1 MLSDS
6 PVAPSFAKARY
17 MALAAAFLG
26 WMFDGVEMG
35 MFPLCAKP
43 ALTEMFGPTAKPAD
57 IGVWLGVVNAM
68 FLIGAAAGGVVF
80 GWLGDRV
87 GRVRA
92 MTVAV
97 LVYSLFSAM
106 AAFAVE
112 PWQLAGPRLLASFG
126 MGGEW
131 ALGVALVMEAWPSTS
146 RPLMAG
152 LIGAAANLG
161 FLLIAMVGLTIATF
175 INTIDPVL
183 HSFLPDAIATA
194 ATAHQAWRLLLFLGA
209 MPAVLTLFI
218 VFFVPES
225 ESWKKSA
232 AGAPKNHIGDIFKS
246 GLGALVW
253 KASALSAL
261 TLLGT
266 WGSTQQMPG
275 WAGGLAATTP
285 ADWHLTPAETTSYT
299 QMVSGFGACVGCM
312 LGALVAQW
320 ANRRWTFFGMA
331 ALSLISSQILF
342 RVPVHFGPG
351 FLVGVFLVGG
361 ITASFY
367 GWLPL
372 YLPELFPTRIRAT
385 AQGFCYNAGRV
396 FAAAGA
402 VGGGALLTSFGGDYQ
417 RMCAVVSLIY
427 IPALIVIWFCPE
439 TKGRELPA

>member
-1 MLSDS
+1 MNLAAP
-6 PVAPSFAKARY
+6 PVTTSHGRY

-35 MFPLCAKP
+35 MFPLCARP
-43 ALTEMFGPTAKPAD
+43 ALTEMFGPTATAKD
-57 IGVWLGVVNAM
+57 IGFDLGLLNAM
-68 FLIGAAAGGVVF
+68 FLIGAAAGGVAF

-106 AAFAVE
+106 GAFAQE
-112 PWQLAGPRLLASFG
+112 PWQLAVPRLLASFG

-131 ALGVALVMEAWPSTS
+131 ALGVALVMEAWPSAS

-152 LIGAAANLG
+152 LIGAAANFG
-161 FLLIAMVGLTIATF
+161 FLLIAVVGLTIATF
-175 INTIDPVL
+175 IKSIDPVL
-183 HSFLPDAIATA
+183 HALLPDAVATA

-209 MPAVLTLFI
+209 LPAVLTLFMI
-218 VFFVPES
+218 FFVPES

-232 AGAPKNHIGDIFKS
+232 TGAPKNRIGDIFKPGIG
-246 GLGALVW
+246 GLVL
-253 KASALSAL
+253 KASLLAAI

-275 WAGGLAATTP
+275 WSASLAAGTTNP
-285 ADWHLTPAETTSYT
+285 ILTPAETTAYT
-299 QMVSGFGACVGCM
+299 QIVSGFGACVGCV
-312 LGALVAQW
+312 LGALIAQW
-320 ANRRWTFFGMA
+320 ANRRSTFFGMA

-342 RVPVHFGPG
+342 RIPVSFGPG

-402 VGGGALLTSFGGDYQ
+402 VGGGALLQGFGGDYQ